1 MKQFPEGF
9 LWGGATAA
17 NQYEGGWKEGGKGV
31 SCSDVQLFTDPKSMK
46 DLLNTHGLCDISD
59 EMIEKALST
68 DDEVYYPKRH
78 GIDFYHH
85 YKEDIALLAG
95 MGFKVYRMSIAW
107 SRIFPRGD
115 ELEPNEEG
123 LKFYDDLFDECHKY
137 GIEPVVTLYH
147 FDLPQCLQDRYG
159 GWADR
164 KCIDAFLKY
173 CKVCFAEYGK
183 KVKYFLTINE
193 QNMMVLYQG
202 HRDYKDEKTIWQ
214 ANHHMLLAQSLAMQ
228 ECHKMCDAK
237 IGPAPN
243 ITAIYPATSSPE
255 DNLAAMDF
263 DQLRNRLFLDP
274 ACFGT
279 YPEALLRWFTDRG
292 VAPAIEEGDM
302 EILKNGHPDFIAF
315 NYYGAG
321 CVKYVSKEDGEK
333 AIAEAKEKKD
343 FMTGLMTYPGLC
355 MAVNNPLQESTS
367 YGMGIDP
374 VGLRIT
380 LRQLWERYHLPL
392 IITENGCGVPDTLE
406 DGKVHDD
413 YRIDYLRRHIEACRE
428 AINDGVDLFGYS
440 PWSAFDLISTHQ
452 GITKRYGFIYVDR
465 DEFDLKDMKRIK
477 KDSFYWYQK
486 VCKSNGADLD

>member
-1 MKQFPEGF
+1 
-9 LWGGATAA
+9 
-17 NQYEGGWKEGGKGV
+17 
-31 SCSDVQLFTDPKSMK
+31 
-46 DLLNTHGLCDISD
+46 
-59 EMIEKALST
+59 
-68 DDEVYYPKRH
+68 
-78 GIDFYHH
+78 
-85 YKEDIALLAG
+85 
-95 MGFKVYRMSIAW
+95 
-107 SRIFPRGD
+107 
-115 ELEPNEEG
+115 
-123 LKFYDDLFDECHKY
+123 
-137 GIEPVVTLYH
+137 
-147 FDLPQCLQDRYG
+147 
-159 GWADR
+159 
-164 KCIDAFLKY
+164 
-173 CKVCFAEYGK
+173 
-183 KVKYFLTINE
+183 
-193 QNMMVLYQG
+193 
-202 HRDYKDEKTIWQ
+202 
-214 ANHHMLLAQSLAMQ
+214 
-228 ECHKMCDAK
+228 
-237 IGPAPN
+237 
-243 ITAIYPATSSPE
+243 
-255 DNLAAMDF
+255 
-263 DQLRNRLFLDP
+263 
-274 ACFGT
+274 
-279 YPEALLRWFTDRG
+279 
-292 VAPAIEEGDM
+292 M

-486 VCKSNGADLD
+486 VIKTNGEDLK

>member
-1 MKQFPEGF
+1 MDYSTLKDFPQGF
-9 LWGGATAA
+9 LWGGSSSAYQCEGAWDEDGKSPSVSDTAA
-17 NQYEGGWKEGGKGV
+17 IPEGT
-31 SCSDVQLFTDPKSMK
+31 TDFKV
-46 DLLNTHGLCDISD
+46 
-59 EMIEKALST
+59 A
-68 DDEVYYPKRH
+68 
-78 GIDFYHH
+78 IDHYHR
-85 YKEDIALLAG
+85 YKEDIALMAE
-95 MGFKVYRMSIAW
+95 MGFNEFRFSIAW
-107 SRIFPRGD
+107 PRIIPSGD
-115 ELEPNEEG
+115 GEVNEVAV
-123 LKFYDDLFDECHKY
+123 KHYHDVIDECHKY

-164 KCIDAFLKY
+164 KCIDEFLKY

-302 EILKNGHPDFIAF
+302 EILKNGHPDFIGF
-315 NYYGAG
+315 NYYSTGT
-321 CVKYVSKEDGEK
+321 VEYSDGSGT
-333 AIAEAKEKKD
+333 AA
-343 FMTGLMTYPGLC
+343 TGDQQSRNEIPGVFKSF
-355 MAVNNPLQESTS
+355 ANPNLPRTEFNWE
-367 YGMGIDP
+367 IDP
-374 VGLRIT
+374 TGFRNT
-380 LRQLWERYHLPL
+380 LREVYSRYHLPI
-392 IITENGCGVPDTLE
+392 IITENGLGAYDTLTE
-406 DGKVHDD
+406 DGKVHDQ
-413 YRIDYLRRHIEACRE
+413 YRINYLRQHIQQMRL
-428 AINDGVDLFGYS
+428 AITDGVEMMGYC
-440 PWSAFDLISTHQ
+440 PWSAIDLISTHE
-452 GITKRYGFIYVDR
+452 GMKKRYGFIYVDR
-465 DEFDLKDMKRIK
+465 DEFDLGTLDRYR
-477 KDSFYWYQK
+477 KDSFFWYKK
-486 VCKSNGADLD
+486 VIATNGEDLEDLK